1 MLSLENMPRGNA
13 ATDDINTYRLG
24 QGFSFVK
31 FVLPAAARPERPG
44 ELMPGFYFPCEYAR
58 RVLIRPDIGPQ
69 GGSVYFISDHRH
81 LMPETFA
88 RLVRD
93 SWVGSTGD
101 ATALLREVFNLRDS
115 DADLVLA
122 VDEPIEPVADVA

>member
-1 MLSLENMPRGNA
+1 L
-13 ATDDINTYRLG
+13 
-24 QGFSFVK
+24 
-31 FVLPAAARPERPG
+31 
-44 ELMPGFYFPCEYAR
+44 
-58 RVLIRPDIGPQ
+58 
-69 GGSVYFISDHRH
+69 
-81 LMPETFA
+81 

-122 VDEPIEPVADVA
+122 VDEPIEPVTDVARVQETIESRNVGYRRPF